1 MTYETHQSFFS
12 YLAEIVEA
20 EGLKAGEKVF
30 KRKGYTI
37 VSHEHNGKL
46 SLRKFLKGSYVFLG
60 TIELVNNKA
69 VIDKMPDDLIYFQEI
84 AINNSRTNK
93 SF

>member
-20 EGLKAGEKVF
+20 DGLKAGEKIF

-37 VSHEHNGKL
+37 VSHEHDGKL
-46 SLRKFLKGSYVFLG
+46 SLRKFLKGNYVFLG

-69 VIDKMPDDLIYFQEI
+69 VIDKTPDAIIQFLED
-84 AINNSRTNK
+84 AINRSRR
-93 SF
+93 